1 MEIKK
6 IKQLILILE
15 ESDLD
20 ELEVTEKD
28 SSVRLVKRKNTGAIK
43 AAAAAIPQPA
53 HVADKSASP
62 ASPDTG
68 KASPEEMQGH
78 AVRSPMVGTFYSA
91 SSPGSAPFVKVGS
104 RVKEGDTICIVE
116 AMKTL
121 NKIKSDRAG
130 VVKELPVDNAA
141 PVEYHQILCILQ

>member
-6 IKQLILILE
+6 IKQLILVLE

-28 SSVRLVKRKNTGAIK
+28 SSVRLVKRKNTGAMMV
-43 AAAAAIPQPA
+43 ATPQPA

-62 ASPDTG
+62 ASPETG

-130 VVKELPVDNAA
+130 IVKELPVDNAA
-141 PVEYHQILCILQ
+141 PVEYNQILCILQ

>member
-28 SSVRLVKRKNTGAIK
+28 SSVRLVKRKSRGAIM
-43 AAAAAIPQPA
+43 AAAATPPPA
-53 HVADKSASP
+53 HVAKEP
-62 ASPDTG
+62 ASPETG
-68 KASPEEMQGH
+68 KVSPEEMQGH
-78 AVRSPMVGTFYSA
+78 AVRSPMVGTFYNA

-104 RVKEGDTICIVE
+104 QIKEGDTICIVE

-130 VVKELPVDNAA
+130 IVKELPVDNAA
-141 PVEYHQILCILQ
+141 PVEYNQILCILQ